1 MEIKPILKK
10 YSNIKSNRTSLS
22 YRFISL
28 FLSFH
33 PSPVTLY
40 EEFLCIHCSPRR
52 MHESLSPHSQ
62 NDDPPLSADD
72 NIHIIFF

>member
-1 MEIKPILKK
+1 MEIERASHTDSSR
-10 YSNIKSNRTSLS
+10 YF
-22 YRFISL
+22 Y
-28 FLSFH
+28 
-33 PSPVTLY
+33 PSIPVVTLY